1 VRDRKGDNIKDRDGS
16 WARDR
21 DGAYVKENKLELGD
35 RDWD

>member
-1 VRDRKGDNIKDRDGS
+1 MRDRKGDNIKDRDGS